1 MRRTRLAA
9 ITALSTLISLVPAT
23 SGLAIDPPDAEVFI
37 SEFHYDNVGTDTN
50 EAIEVQGPAG
60 MNIDGWSLVLYN
72 GGNSSVYGTT
82 PLDGTFADQAEGSG
96 VIVFDYPANGIQ
108 NGGPDG
114 IALVDDTGTVVQ
126 FISYEGAFTGADG
139 PAAGLEATDVG
150 VAETTSTTPDQSLQ
164 RDAAAIWTGP
174 ACASFGQVNDPDATE
189 TCPQEPVEGVRVNE
203 IHYDNSGTDEGE
215 AIEIYGPAGADLTGW
230 ALVLYNGANG
240 APYNTT
246 TISETIPDLGGGF
259 GVVTSTYPE
268 NGIQNGAPDGIA
280 LVDGS
285 GVLVEFLSYE
295 GTFAAVGG
303 PADGVTSTDIGV
315 VEAGATSSD
324 QSLQRLD
331 ETSWAGPACASF
343 GQLNDPAAPAECPTV
358 ELPEV
363 RFSEIHYDNV
373 GTDINEA
380 LEIYG
385 PAGSDLTG
393 WSVVLYNGSG
403 GASYDSAD
411 LTGVIPDSGDG
422 NGVVVVDSFSSIQNG
437 SPDGF
442 ALVDDTGSII
452 EFLSYEGVFTAVGGP
467 AGGQLSTDIG
477 VAEGDSTA
485 TDQSLQRNADGVWD
499 GPFCASFGE
508 TNDPNAAPDCPSEP
522 VNVFIHEVQGAGD
535 TTPLDGD
542 TVIVEGVV
550 TSDFQTADF
559 LRGFNVQEE
568 DTDVDGDPATSE
580 GVFVFDPTEPTV
592 TDVSIGDTVRVTG
605 TAGEFSDQ
613 TQITASEIEI
623 LVDVDDDVVDPN
635 LVTTLTLEFPV
646 EPGFDFEQI
655 EGMLVA
661 VPQDMYIAEYFN
673 YDRFGEMVIA
683 AERYLQPTAEFE
695 PGSPEQL
702 AALDEITRG
711 RITLDDGKT
720 SQNPEFLRHPNGG
733 AFGGDDPGSGLTNLW
748 RGGDILNN
756 VTGVISPSFGWRI
769 QPTQPA
775 DHMTA
780 NPRTGSH
787 DDVGGRIEVT
797 AFNVL
802 NYFTTLD
809 EGNTICGP
817 LQNVDCRGAND
828 SVELER
834 QASKIVSALG
844 EIDSDVVG
852 VIEIENHHDDEA
864 MQDLV
869 DRLNAVAGAGTYDFV
884 RNDDHDGKPVGTDA
898 IRVGLIYQ
906 PATVTPVG
914 PDIVLDDPAFL
925 DPMSS
930 GVDKNRAA
938 QAQLFE
944 ENATGERFSVVVN
957 HLKSKGSG
965 CGAGDDDL
973 VNGQGNCNGTRAA
986 AAGVLADWIDTDPY
1000 FASDDDVLI
1009 IGDLNSYDKEEPI
1022 DLLRAEG
1029 YTDLIGDFL
1038 GEDAYSYVFDGQL
1051 GYLDYAMANSSMAAQ
1066 VTGTTVWHLNADEAD
1081 VLDYNTD
1088 FKGPV
1093 QTSIFEENE
1102 FRSSDHDPVIVG
1114 LDLDQT
1120 APTVV
1125 AGFDAVVT
1133 TPHLGIFVVDFS
1145 CDDNVDPDPE
1155 CDAELNG
1162 VPVEDGQIVILLKA
1176 PGRPW
1181 AKTILGVLNMKASDF
1196 TLTVVGSDDTGNS
1209 TVETA
1214 EPIFGR
1220 PWTR

>member
-1 MRRTRLAA
+1 LRRTRLAA
-9 ITALSTLISLVPAT
+9 IAALSTVLSLVPAI

-50 EAIEVQGPAG
+50 EAIEVQGPADVS
-60 MNIDGWSLVLYN
+60 IDGWSLVLYN
-72 GGNSSVYGTT
+72 GSNSSVYATT
-82 PLDGTFADQAEGSG
+82 PLAGTFSDQTGGSG
-96 VIVFDYPANGIQ
+96 VIVSNYPSNGIQ
-108 NGGPDG
+108 NGEPDG

-126 FISYEGAFTGADG
+126 FISYEGTFTAADG
-139 PAAGLEATDVG
+139 PAAGLVATDVG
-150 VAETTSTTPDQSLQ
+150 VAETGSTTPDQSLQ
-164 RDAAAIWTGP
+164 RDAAASWIGP
-174 ACASFGQVNDPDATE
+174 ACASFGQVNDPDAPE

-215 AIEIYGPAGADLTGW
+215 TIEIYGPAGADLTGW
-230 ALVLYNGANG
+230 SLVLYNGSNG
-240 APYNTT
+240 TQYNT
-246 TISETIPDLGGGF
+246 SNLSGTIPDLGGGF
-259 GVVTSTYPE
+259 GVTTTTYPE

-285 GVLVEFLSYE
+285 GEIVEFLSYE
-295 GTFAAVGG
+295 GTFAATDG
-303 PADGVTSTDIGV
+303 PAAGLTSTDIGV
-315 VEAGATSSD
+315 AEGTSTSPD

-331 ETSWAGPACASF
+331 ETTWTGPACSSF
-343 GQLNDPAAPAECPTV
+343 GQLNDPAAPVECPVV

-363 RFSEIHYDNV
+363 RFSEIHYDNA
-373 GTDINEA
+373 GTDANEA
-380 LEIYG
+380 LEVYG
-385 PAGSDLTG
+385 PAGTDLTG
-393 WSVVLYNGSG
+393 WSVVLYNGNG
-403 GASYDSAD
+403 GASYGSTILMA
-411 LTGVIPDSGDG
+411 TIPDSGDG
-422 NGVVVVDSFSSIQNG
+422 NGVAVVDSFSSIQNG

-442 ALVDDTGSII
+442 ALVDDTGTVI

-467 AGGQLSTDIG
+467 ADGLVSTDIG
-477 VAEGDSTA
+477 VAEDDST
-485 TDQSLQRNADGVWD
+485 TVDQSLQRDGDGDWA

-508 TNDPNAAPDCPSEP
+508 INDPNATADCPSEP

-535 TTPLDGD
+535 TTPLGGD
-542 TVIVEGVV
+542 TVIIEGVV
-550 TSDFQTADF
+550 TSDFQTAEF

-568 DTDVDGDPATSE
+568 DADADADPATSE

-623 LVDVDDDVVDPN
+623 LVDVDDDVVDPEV
-635 LVTTLTLEFPV
+635 VTTLTLEFPV
-646 EPGFDFEQI
+646 EPGFDFEHI
-655 EGMLVA
+655 EGMLVN
-661 VPQDMYIAEYFN
+661 VPQDMYITEYFN
-673 YDRFGEMVIA
+673 YDRFGEMVIG

-711 RITLDDGKT
+711 RITLDDGK
-720 SQNPEFLRHPNGG
+720 SAQNPEFLRHPNGG
-733 AFGGDDPGSGLTNLW
+733 AFGGDDPASGLTNLW
-748 RGGDILNN
+748 RGGDILND

-775 DHMTA
+775 GHTAA

-787 DDVGGRIEVT
+787 EDVGGRIEVT

-802 NYFTTLD
+802 NYFTTIDDGSL
-809 EGNTICGP
+809 ICGP
-817 LQNVDCRGAND
+817 LQNVECRGADN
-828 SVELER
+828 SEELER
-834 QASKIVSALG
+834 QASKIVSALT

-852 VIEIENHHDDEA
+852 VIEIENHHDDDA
-864 MQDLV
+864 MEDLV
-869 DRLNAVAGAGTYDFV
+869 ERLNAVAGAGTYDFV

-898 IRVGLIYQ
+898 IRVGIIYQ
-906 PATVTPVG
+906 SATVTPVG
-914 PDIVLDDPAFL
+914 SDIVLDDPSFL
-925 DPMSS
+925 DPNSS

-957 HLKSKGSG
+957 HLKSKGSE

-986 AAGVLADWIDTDPY
+986 AAGVLADWIDVDPY
-1000 FASDDDVLI
+1000 FDTDDDVLI

-1022 DLLRAEG
+1022 DVLRADG
-1029 YTDLIGDFL
+1029 YTDLIGDFQ
-1038 GEDAYSYVFDGQL
+1038 GEDAYSYLFDGQL

-1093 QTSIFEENE
+1093 QTAIFEENE

-1120 APTVV
+1120 PPTVM
-1125 AGFDAVVT
+1125 AGFDTVLT
-1133 TPHLGIFVVDFS
+1133 TTHLGIFVVDFS
-1145 CDDNVDPDPE
+1145 CEDNVDPDPE
-1155 CDAELNG
+1155 CVAELND
-1162 VPVEDGQIVILLKA
+1162 VPVEDGQVVILLKA

-1181 AKTILGVLNMKASDF
+1181 VKEIFGVLNMKASEF
-1196 TLTVVGSDDTGNS
+1196 ELTVVGTDDAGNS
-1209 TVETA
+1209 ATATA
-1214 EPIFGR
+1214 EPPFR
-1220 PWTR
+1220 

>member
-1 MRRTRLAA
+1 LRRTRLAVL
-9 ITALSTLISLVPAT
+9 TAFSTVFSLVPAI
-23 SGLAIDPPDAEVFI
+23 SGLAVDPPEAVVFI
-37 SEFHYDNVGTDTN
+37 SEFHYDNVGADTN

-60 MNIDGWSLVLYN
+60 VSIDNWSLVLYN
-72 GGNSSVYGTT
+72 GSNSSVYTTT
-82 PLDGTFADQAEGSG
+82 PLAGTFSDQTDGSG
-96 VIVFDYPANGIQ
+96 VMVVDYPSDGIQ
-108 NGGPDG
+108 NGAPDG

-126 FISYEGAFTGADG
+126 FISYEGGLTGGGG
-139 PAAGLEATDVG
+139 PAAGLLATDVG
-150 VAETTSTTPDQSLQ
+150 VAETASTAPDQSLQ
-164 RDAAAIWTGP
+164 RDPAGSWTGP
-174 ACASFGQVNDPDATE
+174 ACASFGQVNDPDAAE
-189 TCPQEPVEGVRVNE
+189 TCPPEPVEGVRVNE
-203 IHYDNSGTDEGE
+203 VHYDNSGTDEGE

-230 ALVLYNGANG
+230 SLVLYNGSNG
-240 APYNTT
+240 TQYNTT
-246 TISETIPDLGGGF
+246 AISGILPDLGGGF
-259 GVVTSTYPE
+259 GVITSTYPT
-268 NGIQNGAPDGIA
+268 NGIQNGGPDGIA

-285 GVLVEFLSYE
+285 GELVEFLSYE
-295 GTFAAVGG
+295 GTFVAADG
-303 PADGVTSTDIGV
+303 PAAGVTSTDIGV
-315 VEAGATSSD
+315 AQPGTGSPD
-324 QSLQRLD
+324 QSLQRVD
-331 ETSWAGPACASF
+331 DTTWNGPACASF
-343 GQLNDPAAPAECPTV
+343 GQLNDPAAPIECPVV

-363 RFSEIHYDNV
+363 RFSEIHYDNAGV
-373 GTDINEA
+373 DANEA

-385 PAGSDLTG
+385 PAGTDLTE

-403 GASYDSAD
+403 GGSYDSAS
-411 LTGVIPDSGDG
+411 LTGAIPDSGDG
-422 NGVVVVDSFSSIQNG
+422 SGVVVVDTFSSIQNG
-437 SPDGF
+437 APDGF
-442 ALVDDTGSII
+442 ALVDETGTVI
-452 EFLSYEGVFTAVGGP
+452 EFLSYEGVFTATSGP
-467 AGGQLSTDIG
+467 ADGLISSDIG
-477 VAEGDSTA
+477 VAEGDSTTA
-485 TDQSLQRNADGVWD
+485 EQSLQRDSDGEWA

-508 TNDPNAAPDCPSEP
+508 INDPSAAADCPSEP
-522 VNVFIHEVQGAGD
+522 VNVFIHEVQGTGD
-535 TTPLDGD
+535 TTPLGGD
-542 TVIVEGVV
+542 TVIIEGVV
-550 TSDFQTADF
+550 TSDFQTAEF

-568 DTDVDGDPATSE
+568 DTDADADPATSE

-592 TDVSIGDTVRVTG
+592 TDVTIGDTVRVTG

-623 LVDVDDDVVDPN
+623 LVDVDDELVDPG

-646 EPGFDFEQI
+646 EPGFDFEHI
-655 EGMLVA
+655 EGMLVN
-661 VPQDMYIAEYFN
+661 VPQDMYIGEYFN

-711 RITLDDGKT
+711 RITLDDGK
-720 SQNPEFLRHPNGG
+720 SAQNPEFLRHPNGG
-733 AFGGDDPGSGLTNLW
+733 AFGGDDPASGLTNLW
-748 RGGDILNN
+748 RGGDVLSD

-775 DHMTA
+775 DHTAA
-780 NPRTGSH
+780 NPRTSSH

-809 EGNTICGP
+809 DGSLICGP
-817 LQNVDCRGAND
+817 LQNVDCRGANN
-828 SVELER
+828 SEELER
-834 QASKIVSALG
+834 QASKIVSALT

-852 VIEIENHHDDEA
+852 VIEIENHPDDA
-864 MQDLV
+864 AIQDLV

-898 IRVGLIYQ
+898 IRVGIIYQ

-914 PDIVLDDPAFL
+914 SDIVLDDPSFL
-925 DPMSS
+925 DPNSS

-938 QAQLFE
+938 QAQVFE

-957 HLKSKGSG
+957 HLKSKGSE

-1000 FASDDDVLI
+1000 FETDGDVLI

-1022 DLLRAEG
+1022 DVLRADG
-1029 YTDLIGDFL
+1029 YTDLIGDFQ
-1038 GEDAYSYVFDGQL
+1038 GEDAYSYLFDGQL
-1051 GYLDYAMANSSMAAQ
+1051 GYLDYAMASPSMAAQ

-1081 VLDYNTD
+1081 VLDYNID

-1093 QTSIFEENE
+1093 QTAIFEENQ

-1120 APTVV
+1120 APTVTADFDTVV
-1125 AGFDAVVT
+1125 AT
-1133 TPHLGIFVVDFS
+1133 RHLGIFVVDFS
-1145 CDDNVDPDPE
+1145 CEDNVDPDPE
-1155 CDAELNG
+1155 CVAELND
-1162 VPVEDGQIVILLKA
+1162 VPVEDGQIVVLLEA

-1181 AKTILGVLNMKASDF
+1181 AKEIFGVLNMKASDF
-1196 TLTVVGSDDTGNS
+1196 ELTVVGTDEAGNTTS
-1209 TVETA
+1209 ETA
-1214 EPIFGR
+1214 EPSFR
-1220 PWTR
+1220 